1 MGSRFYL
8 NNEHEHDHDHHKDE
22 EDDHDDHDHDDKN
35 HGHSHSNGQH
45 GHIHGRSKSNSR
57 KKINLIHMTVIKI
70 LQIFGLI
77 HNPRIAYRIRQTTKK
92 NTRNRNRL
100 LIPIGSCLAF
110 MVVEIVGG
118 VIANSLAIMSDAAHL
133 LSDLAGFF
141 ISLFAIILARRAP
154 TSKLSYGFYR
164 LRLLVL

>member
-1 MGSRFYL
+1 
-8 NNEHEHDHDHHKDE
+8 
-22 EDDHDDHDHDDKN
+22 
-35 HGHSHSNGQH
+35 
-45 GHIHGRSKSNSR
+45 
-57 KKINLIHMTVIKI
+57 MTVIKI
-70 LQIFGLI
+70 LEIFGLI
-77 HNPRIAYRIRQTTKK
+77 PNPRIAYRIRQTTKK

-141 ISLFAIILARRAP
+141 ISLFAIILARRAQP
-154 TSKLSYGFYR
+154 RNYLTDFTG
-164 LRLLVL
+164 

>member
-1 MGSRFYL
+1 VIQIQYIVVFYYYLEPGFNQEWTEDLEWVQDFILTVITSPIYLVNL
-8 NNEHEHDHDHHKDE
+8 NHEFSNEHLSLLKDE
-22 EDDHDDHDHDDKN
+22 HEHDHDDKN

-92 NTRNRNRL
+92 NTRKT
-100 LIPIGSCLAF
+100 GTAC
-110 MVVEIVGG
+110 
-118 VIANSLAIMSDAAHL
+118 
-133 LSDLAGFF
+133 
-141 ISLFAIILARRAP
+141 
-154 TSKLSYGFYR
+154 
-164 LRLLVL
+164 